1 MVDTE
6 EEYWTFKERDTSN
19 DDFWSFEEITFSFEV
34 GVNQCVNSVRPI
46 GSQPLVV

>member
-19 DDFWSFEEITFSFEV
+19 DDFWSFEEITFSFED
-34 GVNQCVNSVRPI
+34 GVNQRVNSVRPI